1 MSSPLPTAPKSRR
14 REWLDKYD
22 LTIAPEVAQTPENR
36 RLIESLAA
44 GWRERIAAGA
54 DPHTLIRETIKI
66 SADKQVGDG
75 RHRLEAAL
83 LVPEITQIE
92 CEYLDG
98 ADFVT
103 LVAEML
109 VERRHYTK
117 SGLAYALRH
126 TAIQAAKMGNAAKS
140 VNLVNKV
147 AGGGYRKPIESAFD
161 KKSPEMTLKALA
173 ASADVS
179 VDLLQQAAK
188 LEQFYMPKADQLITD
203 WTALHQDEAERF
215 LAWQDARPYSSM
227 PWTMWRMERLAEMS
241 IADDAASVNVIP
253 RHWREVEEDK
263 IFNGVHDPEGEEC
276 DRLSYSL
283 GSCLKAMG
291 SYFATAGKPR
301 ADLKPEAPLLHLT
314 IENKVKSFF
323 STAFANWSE
332 IDMPGRLVVIQRMQ
346 SLVIEAPED
355 VRQGLLVALTKKGGA
370 Q

>member
-1 MSSPLPTAPKSRR
+1 MSSPLKSAPKSRR

-44 GWRERIAAGA
+44 GWRERIANGA
-54 DPHTLIRETIKI
+54 DPHTLIRETIKVN
-66 SADKQVGDG
+66 AENQVGDG

-83 LVPEITQIE
+83 LVPEITQLE
-92 CEYLDG
+92 VEYLDG
-98 ADFVT
+98 EDFVT

-126 TAIQAAKMGNAAKS
+126 TAISAAKAGAEGRGA
-140 VNLVNKV
+140 NL
-147 AGGGYRKPIESAFD
+147 RKGEE
-161 KKSPEMTLKALA
+161 SPESRLNRLSGKRSPEITLKALA

-179 VDLLQQAAK
+179 TDLLQQAAK
-188 LEQFYMPKADQLITD
+188 LEQFYMPKADKLIED
-203 WTALHQDEAERF
+203 WKALNPEEAELF
-215 LAWQDARPYSSM
+215 AAWQDGRPYAAM
-227 PWTMWRMERLAEMS
+227 PWTNWRLERLAELGLK
-241 IADDAASVNVIP
+241 DDAESVNTIP

-263 IFNGVHDPEGEEC
+263 IFNGVHDPDGDEC

-301 ADLKPEAPLLHLT
+301 ADLKPESPSLHVT
-314 IENKVKSFF
+314 IENKVKSF
-323 STAFANWSE
+323 SATAWANWSQ
-332 IDMPGRLVVIQRMQ
+332 IDMPGRLAVIQRLQ
-346 SLVIEAPED
+346 AEVPQWPED
-355 VRQGLLVALTKKGGA
+355 VRQGLLVALTKKA
-370 Q
+370 

>member
-1 MSSPLPTAPKSRR
+1 MSSPLKSAPKSRR

-44 GWRERIAAGA
+44 GWRERIANGA
-54 DPHTLIRETIKI
+54 DPHTLIRETIKVN
-66 SADKQVGDG
+66 AENQVGDG

-83 LVPEITQIE
+83 LVPEITQLE
-92 CEYLDG
+92 VEYLDG
-98 ADFVT
+98 KDFVT

-126 TAIQAAKMGNAAKS
+126 TAISAAKAGAEGRTKNA
-140 VNLVNKV
+140 
-147 AGGGYRKPIESAFD
+147 SAARGID
-161 KKSPEMTLKALA
+161 VSRSNRLTSPEITLKALA

-179 VDLLQQAAK
+179 TDLLQQAAK
-188 LEQFYMPKADQLITD
+188 LEQFYMPKADKLIED
-203 WTALHQDEAERF
+203 WKALNPEEAELF
-215 LAWQDARPYSSM
+215 AAWQDGRPYAAM
-227 PWTMWRMERLAEMS
+227 PWTHWRLERLAELGLK
-241 IADDAASVNVIP
+241 DDAESVNTIP

-263 IFNGVHDPEGEEC
+263 IFNGVHDPDGDEC

-301 ADLKPEAPLLHLT
+301 ADLKAESPSLHLT
-314 IENKVKSFF
+314 IENKVKSF
-323 STAFANWSE
+323 SATAWANWSQ
-332 IDMPGRLVVIQRMQ
+332 IDMPGRLAVIQRLQ
-346 SLVIEAPED
+346 TEVPQWPED
-355 VRQGLLVALTKKGGA
+355 VRQGLLVALTKKA
-370 Q
+370 

>member
-1 MSSPLPTAPKSRR
+1 MSSPVPAAPKSRR
-14 REWLDKYD
+14 REWRDKYD

-44 GWRERIAAGA
+44 GWRERIAGGA
-54 DPHTLIRETIKI
+54 DPHSLIRETLKVN
-66 SADKQVGDG
+66 AEHQVGDG

-83 LVPEITQIE
+83 LVPEITRVE
-92 CEYLDG
+92 CEYLEC
-98 ADFVT
+98 ADFTT

-126 TAIQAAKMGNAAKS
+126 TAIKAAAAGNAAKS

-161 KKSPEMTLKALA
+161 KKSPEITLKALA

-188 LEQFYMPKADQLITD
+188 LEQFYMSKADKLIED
-203 WTALHQDEAERF
+203 WKALHPDEAELF
-215 LAWQDARPYSSM
+215 AQWQDSRPYAPM
-227 PWTMWRMERLAEMS
+227 PWTHWRLEHLAS
-241 IADDAASVNVIP
+241 LGLPDDAASINIIP

-276 DRLSYSL
+276 DRLSHSL

-314 IENKVKSFF
+314 ITNKVKSFF
-323 STAFANWSE
+323 DTAFKNWAE
-332 IDMPGRLVVIQRMQ
+332 IDMPGRLVVIQKMQ
-346 SLVIEAPED
+346 ELVIEAPED
-355 VRQGLLVALTKKGGA
+355 VRQGLLVALTRKA
-370 Q
+370 

>member
-44 GWRERIAAGA
+44 GWRERITNGA
-54 DPHTLIRETIKI
+54 EAHTLIRETIKI

-126 TAIQAAKMGNAAKS
+126 TAIQSAAAGAEGRASMGGHAKHGS
-140 VNLVNKV
+140 
-147 AGGGYRKPIESAFD
+147 AKPIESA
-161 KKSPEMTLKALA
+161 KQKIITLKALA

-227 PWTMWRMERLAEMS
+227 PWTMWRMERLAEMG

-323 STAFANWSE
+323 STAFANWGE